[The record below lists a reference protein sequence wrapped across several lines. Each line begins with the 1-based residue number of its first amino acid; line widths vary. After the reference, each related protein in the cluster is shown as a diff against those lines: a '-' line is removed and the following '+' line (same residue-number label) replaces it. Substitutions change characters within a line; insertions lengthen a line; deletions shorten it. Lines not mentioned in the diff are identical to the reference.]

1 MGENGGQFAVGSGVV
16 ESGAAADAALLDA
29 HHHGG
34 GQVGGERGVHATEF
48 PGGDAV
54 VDELLDTAGGDA
66 GIAFVDLAGG
76 GEGVEVGHEP
86 VRCGREGSA
95 DRGEV
100 GGDALQGTGG
110 RGHLGFDGFRGAFE
124 EMHGGRADQL
134 FLAAGEGVERGFG
147 ASEPCRDG
155 VEREVGEAFGEEQPD
170 QLVEQFGAAGGREGR
185 ALLHTGNSTAMLLA
199 VLIVEQYCGREQST
213 ALRTIGGFP
222 VAVDRLLPTDEA
234 RDLIRLTRD
243 VADKVLAPIVDEH
256 EKAETYPEGVFATL
270 GEAGLLSLPYPEEW
284 GGGGQPYEVYLQ
296 VLEEIAA
303 RWAAVAVAVS
313 VHSLAC
319 YPLMEFGSAEQQ
331 RRWLPEMLGGGTVGA
346 YSLSE
351 PQAGSDAAALTC
363 KATAVEGGYRVDGA
377 KAWITHG
384 GIADFYNVFA
394 RTGEGSKGISC
405 FLVPKGTDGL
415 SFGKPEEKMGLHA
428 VPTTSAHYDEA
439 FVPAERRIG
448 AEGQGLQIAFSA
460 LDSGRLGIAAV
471 AVGLAQAALDEAV
484 AYAQERTAFGRR
496 IIDHQGLGFLLADM
510 AAAVDSARATY
521 LDAAR
526 RRDAGLP
533 YSRQASVAKL
543 VATDAAMKVTTDAV
557 QVLGGY
563 GYTRDFRVE
572 RYMREAKITQIFEG
586 TNQIQRLVISRH
598 LAG

>member
-1 MGENGGQFAVGSGVV
+1 M
-16 ESGAAADAALLDA
+16 
-29 HHHGG
+29 
-34 GQVGGERGVHATEF
+34 
-48 PGGDAV
+48 
-54 VDELLDTAGGDA
+54 
-66 GIAFVDLAGG
+66 
-76 GEGVEVGHEP
+76 
-86 VRCGREGSA
+86 
-95 DRGEV
+95 
-100 GGDALQGTGG
+100 
-110 RGHLGFDGFRGAFE
+110 
-124 EMHGGRADQL
+124 
-134 FLAAGEGVERGFG
+134 
-147 ASEPCRDG
+147 
-155 VEREVGEAFGEEQPD
+155 
-170 QLVEQFGAAGGREGR
+170 
-185 ALLHTGNSTAMLLA
+185 
-199 VLIVEQYCGREQST
+199 
-213 ALRTIGGFP
+213 
-222 VAVDRLLPTDEA
+222 AVDRLLPTDEA
-234 RDLIRLTRD
+234 HELIQLTRD
-243 VADKVLAPIVDEH
+243 IADKALAPIVDEH
-256 EKAETYPEGVFATL
+256 ERSESYPSGVFATL
-270 GEAGLLSLPYPEEW
+270 GEAGLLSLPYPQEW

-319 YPLMEFGSAEQQ
+319 HPLMMFGTEEQQ
-331 RRWLPEMLGGGTVGA
+331 RRWLPEMLGGTTIGA

-351 PQAGSDAAALTC
+351 PQAGSDAAAVAC
-363 KATAVEGGYRVDGA
+363 KAVPADGGYRLSGT

-394 RTGEGSKGISC
+394 RTGEGSRGISC
-405 FLVPKGTDGL
+405 FLVPKDLEGL

-428 VPTTSAHYDEA
+428 VPTTTAHYDDA
-439 FVPAERRIG
+439 YLPAERRIG
-448 AEGQGLQIAFSA
+448 AEGQGLHIALSA

-471 AVGLAQAALDEAV
+471 ATGLAQAALDEAV
-484 AYAQERTAFGRR
+484 GYAKERATFGKK

-557 QVLGGY
+557 QVFGGY

-586 TNQIQRLVISRH
+586 TNQIQRLVISRS
-598 LAG
+598 LAK